1 MITNLVT
8 NASKFSP
15 AGAAI
20 NMGTVVEDGDL
31 KMTVTDHGVGIPLAA
46 QPQIFEA
53 FYRVDNEETRSVP
66 GTGVGL
72 YITASIVKL
81 HGGTINVESEP
92 GRAPHSG

>member
-1 MITNLVT
+1 
-8 NASKFSP
+8 
-15 AGAAI
+15 
-20 NMGTVVEDGDL
+20 
-31 KMTVTDHGVGIPLAA
+31 
-46 QPQIFEA
+46 
-53 FYRVDNEETRSVP
+53 VDNEETRSVP